1 MPPEQL
7 NYSAVGAIG
16 KKPIIGILGGIG
28 SGKSTVAAE
37 FAKLGCKV
45 IDADKIAHE
54 LLLYKTAVKEK
65 VVGLF
70 GQAILN
76 SAGKIDREKLAEV
89 VFADT
94 PSRCSMPDARYSS
107 RINPPTA
114 GLNQNPALLG
124 QESRTEN
131 QESRTENQESRTEN
145 QESRIENRVSRIE
158 MLNEIIHPL
167 VLQRA
172 EELIEQYNRQ
182 NQVKAI
188 VLDMPLLV
196 EVGWDQRCDKL
207 IFVDC
212 EQKLRLDR
220 AKKLGFDKNQV
231 EIRENFQI
239 SLDNKANLA
248 DNTIE
253 NNSDFSVLAKQVVN
267 IFSYIMYNG

>member
-1 MPPEQL
+1 M
-7 NYSAVGAIG
+7 GTTG

-45 IDADKIAHE
+45 IDADKIAHG
-54 LLLYKTAVKEK
+54 LLDEPSVKEK
-65 VVGLF
+65 VVALF
-70 GQAILN
+70 GRSILN
-76 SAGKIDREKLAEV
+76 PEGKIDREKLAEV
-89 VFADT
+89 VFADADKL
-94 PSRCSMPDARYSS
+94 SL
-107 RINPPTA
+107 I
-114 GLNQNPALLG
+114 
-124 QESRTEN
+124 
-131 QESRTENQESRTEN
+131 
-145 QESRIENRVSRIE
+145 
-158 MLNEIIHPL
+158 NEIIHPL

-172 EELIEQYNRQ
+172 RELIKQYDCQ

-196 EVGWDQRCDKL
+196 EVGWDKRCDKL

-231 EIRENFQI
+231 KIRENFQI

>member
-7 NYSAVGAIG
+7 NYSAVGATG

-28 SGKSTVAAE
+28 SGKSAVAAE
-37 FAKLGCKV
+37 FSKLGCKV

-54 LLLYKTAVKEK
+54 LLDEPAVKEK

-70 GQAILN
+70 GRTILDP
-76 SAGKIDREKLAEV
+76 AGKIDREKLAEV
-89 VFADT
+89 VFADADKL
-94 PSRCSMPDARYSS
+94 SL
-107 RINPPTA
+107 I
-114 GLNQNPALLG
+114 
-124 QESRTEN
+124 
-131 QESRTENQESRTEN
+131 
-145 QESRIENRVSRIE
+145 
-158 MLNEIIHPL
+158 NEIIHPL

-172 EELIEQYNRQ
+172 QELIKQYDCQ
-182 NQVKAI
+182 NHVKAI

-196 EVGWDQRCDKL
+196 EVGWDKRCDKL

-231 EIRENFQI
+231 KIRENFQI

-267 IFSYIMYNG
+267 IFSYIMYNEWNK

>member
-1 MPPEQL
+1 MC
-7 NYSAVGAIG
+7 AAG

-45 IDADKIAHE
+45 IDADTIAHG
-54 LLLYKTAVKEK
+54 LLDEPSVKEK

-70 GQAILN
+70 GRSIL
-76 SAGKIDREKLAEV
+76 SPEGKIDRGKLAEV
-89 VFADT
+89 VFVD
-94 PSRCSMPDARYSS
+94 SEKLSS
-107 RINPPTA
+107 
-114 GLNQNPALLG
+114 LNA
-124 QESRTEN
+124 
-131 QESRTENQESRTEN
+131 
-145 QESRIENRVSRIE
+145 
-158 MLNEIIHPL
+158 IIHPL

-172 EELIEQYNRQ
+172 EEIIKQYDCR

-196 EVGWDQRCDKL
+196 EVGWDKRCDKL

-231 EIRENFQI
+231 KIRENFQI

>member
-1 MPPEQL
+1 M
-7 NYSAVGAIG
+7 GATG

-45 IDADKIAHE
+45 IDADKIAHG
-54 LLLYKTAVKEK
+54 LLDEPSVKEK

-70 GQAILN
+70 GRSILN
-76 SAGKIDREKLAEV
+76 PEGKIDRGKLAEV
-89 VFADT
+89 VFAD
-94 PSRCSMPDARYSS
+94 SDKLSS
-107 RINPPTA
+107 
-114 GLNQNPALLG
+114 LNA
-124 QESRTEN
+124 
-131 QESRTENQESRTEN
+131 
-145 QESRIENRVSRIE
+145 
-158 MLNEIIHPL
+158 IIHPL

-172 EELIEQYNRQ
+172 EEIIEQYNRQ

-196 EVGWDQRCDKL
+196 EVGWDKRCDKL

-231 EIRENFQI
+231 KIRENFQI